1 MIAFRKRAPGVWEA
15 EQHDASLEGVAVG
28 LFYWVV
34 AAEVWIDSQPVLE
47 EGEVYRRV
55 VLPW

>member
-1 MIAFRKRAPGVWEA
+1 MIAFQKRAPGVWEA

-34 AAEVWIDSQPVLE
+34 AEVWVDSQPVSE
-47 EGEVYRRV
+47 EGEVYQRV